1 MSHILNVDYEPT
13 KIVWVPGRL
22 SSDSAS
28 HLAVA
33 DAER

>member
-13 KIVWVPGRL
+13 RTVWVHGML